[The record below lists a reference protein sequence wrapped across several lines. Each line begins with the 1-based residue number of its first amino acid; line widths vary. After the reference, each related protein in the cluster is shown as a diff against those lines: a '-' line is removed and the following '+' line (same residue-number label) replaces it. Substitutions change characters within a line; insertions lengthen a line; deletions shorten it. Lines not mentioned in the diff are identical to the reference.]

1 MRAGIVCAVCPYGNV
16 KSVELASSWDGRPMR
31 IAEIRMERPEEADWA
46 IRLLHGSEMNGE
58 RICVFRLR
66 EDIVPLQPADLGF

>member
-1 MRAGIVCAVCPYGNV
+1 
-16 KSVELASSWDGRPMR
+16 MR